1 MCSSAGT
8 VDAVQIPTTRLGCGL
23 AHPRGHPPRVTDRTR
38 PSRAPPAANSTRYW
52 SDSTHSSCDG
62 VRVRVGVNAANA
74 DRNAAYFG
82 PGRGVTIYGRT
93 ADFRVRRPLL
103 EGCTHFSGGFD
114 STCHES
120 VASLSQLELDE
131 AKRPIRNPQR
141 SGHES
146 HGSRVLNAHLLLV
159 HRKDLLNSIGKQN
172 ACLSADTA
180 ALIRHTTPLGTGP
193 PPQTEMLLVRTAPLP
208 QAVN

>member
-1 MCSSAGT
+1 
-8 VDAVQIPTTRLGCGL
+8 VLHQPL
-23 AHPRGHPPRVTDRTR
+23 
-38 PSRAPPAANSTRYW
+38 TRYW
-52 SDSTHSSCDG
+52 SDSTHFSCDG

-93 ADFRVRRPLL
+93 GDFRVRRPFL

-114 STCHES
+114 WTCHES

-131 AKRPIRNPQR
+131 ARRPIRNPQR

-146 HGSRVLNAHLLLV
+146 HGSRVLNAHPLLV

-172 ACLSADTA
+172 VLLKCRHRSTDQTHYSIGNGPTA
-180 ALIRHTTPLGTGP
+180 AK
-193 PPQTEMLLVRTAPLP
+193 
-208 QAVN
+208 